1 MLVSFQALV
10 SSHLTRI
17 TALQTQPF
25 RTGSPKTLS
34 KPVVLHLKTP
44 QDTWLNKTFLFG
56 KAAVSLQDYSL
67 YCEQAK

>member
-1 MLVSFQALV
+1 MLVSSQALV
-10 SSHLTRI
+10 PSHWTRI

-25 RTGSPKTLS
+25 RTGSKTLS
-34 KPVVLHLKTP
+34 KLVVLHLKTP

-67 YCEQAK
+67 YFEQMK